1 MLKYDTQRGQRM
13 EKVAVIMAGGQ
24 GRRFWPVS
32 RKNKPKQFL
41 SITGDNRSM
50 LQNTV
55 ERLNGIVPEE
65 NIYVVTNACYR
76 EMVESQLPGISCDN
90 IICEPVGRN
99 TAPCI
104 ALALNVVRKRFDD
117 AVMIVLPSDHV
128 VKNTGLF
135 TDTLSELVEAAGTAA
150 GLFTIGIRPNY
161 PETGYGYIKY
171 IPEDGTDMYKV
182 ERFVEKPDA
191 ERALKYLHEGNYLWN
206 SGMFVWRTSV
216 LYDEYNKY
224 AQDILEA
231 VEKYYK
237 ADNLLERDEI
247 FASARAESVDV
258 AILEKSDKIYTVIGD
273 FGWDDAGSFAALKR
287 IGITDDGGNYLEGN
301 VIADRCTGC
310 VIKGGDRLI
319 AASGVKDL
327 IIVDAD
333 DTLLVCPVSEHD
345 SIKALINSIESNN
358 MERYL

>member
-1 MLKYDTQRGQRM
+1 M
-13 EKVAVIMAGGQ
+13 ETVAVIMAGGQ

-41 SITGDNRSM
+41 SLMGDNRSM

-55 ERLNGIVPEE
+55 ERLNGTVPEE
-65 NIYVVTNACYR
+65 NIYVVTNACYK
-76 EMVESQLPGISCDN
+76 ETVESQLPGINSDN

-104 ALALNVVRKRFDD
+104 GLALNAIRKRFED

-128 VKNTGLF
+128 VKNPKLF
-135 TDTLSELVEAAGTAA
+135 MDTLTELVEAARTAN

-171 IPEDGTDMYKV
+171 IPDDGDGIYKV

-191 ERALKYLHEGNYLWN
+191 EHALKYLREGNYLWN
-206 SGMFVWRTSV
+206 SGMFVWRMSV
-216 LYDEYNKY
+216 LYDEYKKY
-224 AQDILEA
+224 APDILDT
-231 VEKYYK
+231 VEKY
-237 ADNLLERDEI
+237 DRTDDTQVRDEI

-258 AILEKSDKIYTVIGD
+258 AILEKTDKIYTVIGD

-287 IGITDDGGNYLEGN
+287 IGMTDDSDNYLEGN

-310 VIKGGDRLI
+310 VIKGGERLI
-319 AASGVKDL
+319 AVSGVNDVV
-327 IIVDAD
+327 IVDAD
-333 DTLLVCPVSEHD
+333 DALLVCPVSEQD
-345 SIKALINSIESNN
+345 SIKTLINSIESNN

>member
-1 MLKYDTQRGQRM
+1 
-13 EKVAVIMAGGQ
+13 
-24 GRRFWPVS
+24 
-32 RKNKPKQFL
+32 
-41 SITGDNRSM
+41 
-50 LQNTV
+50 
-55 ERLNGIVPEE
+55 
-65 NIYVVTNACYR
+65 
-76 EMVESQLPGISCDN
+76 
-90 IICEPVGRN
+90 
-99 TAPCI
+99 
-104 ALALNVVRKRFDD
+104 
-117 AVMIVLPSDHV
+117 
-128 VKNTGLF
+128 
-135 TDTLSELVEAAGTAA
+135 
-150 GLFTIGIRPNY
+150 
-161 PETGYGYIKY
+161 
-171 IPEDGTDMYKV
+171 MYKV

-224 AQDILEA
+224 AQDILET

>member
-128 VKNTGLF
+128 VKNF
-135 TDTLSELVEAAGTAA
+135 
-150 GLFTIGIRPNY
+150 
-161 PETGYGYIKY
+161 YGYI
-171 IPEDGTDMYKV
+171 IGT
-182 ERFVEKPDA
+182 
-191 ERALKYLHEGNYLWN
+191 
-206 SGMFVWRTSV
+206 
-216 LYDEYNKY
+216 
-224 AQDILEA
+224 
-231 VEKYYK
+231 
-237 ADNLLERDEI
+237 
-247 FASARAESVDV
+247 
-258 AILEKSDKIYTVIGD
+258 
-273 FGWDDAGSFAALKR
+273 
-287 IGITDDGGNYLEGN
+287 
-301 VIADRCTGC
+301 C
-310 VIKGGDRLI
+310 
-319 AASGVKDL
+319 
-327 IIVDAD
+327 
-333 DTLLVCPVSEHD
+333 
-345 SIKALINSIESNN
+345 
-358 MERYL
+358 